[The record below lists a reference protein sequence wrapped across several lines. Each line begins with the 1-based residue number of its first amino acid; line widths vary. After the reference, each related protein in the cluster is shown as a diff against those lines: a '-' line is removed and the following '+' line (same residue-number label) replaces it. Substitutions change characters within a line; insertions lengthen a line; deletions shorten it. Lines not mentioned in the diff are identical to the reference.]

1 MSLCQVCGNE
11 IEPGSKFCRFC
22 GSSQSTDSSAAYSV
36 KTFSHRTVNLEK
48 GMPFVEPALNHL
60 KAVIDEARRLEI
72 QVLTIIHGYG
82 SSGKGGVIRTEC
94 RNLLDYMCSKGEL
107 SSYITGE
114 DFHRRNGLVKNL
126 LSRFPQL
133 SDNKNLNRNNRGIT
147 LVIF

>member
-11 IEPGSKFCRFC
+11 IESGSKFCRYC
-22 GSSQSTDSSAAYSV
+22 GSPQTAESSSLATA

-60 KAVIDEARRLEI
+60 KAVIDEARRREV

-94 RNLLDYMCSKGEL
+94 RNLLDYMCSNGEL

-133 SDNKNLNRNNRGIT
+133 NCNKNLNKNNRGIT
-147 LVIF
+147 LVIL